1 MLTGLRKTSTLSPEP
16 LIFWLQLSH
25 SNISKVEMQKLHPP
39 SPSHEVAAR
48 WLRLRYTIRPDP
60 HAAGFYIR
68 MTNKHLDGRWR
79 GFWKPHS
86 LPSMV
91 HTLHFILLFIHMQNN
106 SKSLAS
112 QNDSMFTLFD
122 NWTSF
127 QCPRQGNLLIQSRYV
142 LWMLKNA

>member
-25 SNISKVEMQKLHPP
+25 YNISKVEMQKLHPP
-39 SPSHEVAAR
+39 SPSHEMAAR

-60 HAAGFYIR
+60 HATGFNIR

-91 HTLHFILLFIHMQNN
+91 HTLHFYFCFSSICKTTQNHWLHRMTPCLHCLTIGPF
-106 SKSLAS
+106 S
-112 QNDSMFTLFD
+112 
-122 NWTSF
+122 
-127 QCPRQGNLLIQSRYV
+127 
-142 LWMLKNA
+142 NAHVREIC